1 MRKIKEN
8 SYNNF
13 MKKIILCVFFIYSC
27 DSSNPPVKKSRTDIC
42 HELGSKYYSQT
53 KYFKSIKQSKI
64 VLKAVEGYLKEG
76 K

>member
-53 KYFKSIKQSKI
+53 KYFKIYKTIKDCIKSGGRLPKR
-64 VLKAVEGYLKEG
+64 G
-76 K
+76 